1 MTSTVYLYIL
11 LLPFSFTAYIF
22 LLIVKI
28 KMPFLNMT
36 SNGGL
41 NTSIFMIGLK
51 NKIRY
56 FFHSNVSTIF
66 LTLNCLMSM
75 QRVLWIEM
83 MTAVSF

>member
-51 NKIRY
+51 NKSDISSIPMFPQFSDDVWCQCKEFY
-56 FFHSNVSTIF
+56 G
-66 LTLNCLMSM
+66 
-75 QRVLWIEM
+75 
-83 MTAVSF
+83 